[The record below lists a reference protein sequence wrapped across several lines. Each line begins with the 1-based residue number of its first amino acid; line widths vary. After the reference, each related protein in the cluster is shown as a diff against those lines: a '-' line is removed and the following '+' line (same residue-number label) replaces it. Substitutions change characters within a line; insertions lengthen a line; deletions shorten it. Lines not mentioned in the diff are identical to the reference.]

1 MNILITGGAGYI
13 GSHTAKAL
21 LQEKN
26 HHITIVDNLSTG
38 FLKTIETLQAISH
51 FEFVKLDLS
60 DWQSVASFFVTHSFD
75 AVIHFSASLIVPESL
90 TKPLDYYLNNT
101 ANTTNLLKECV
112 KHNIN
117 KFIFS
122 STAVVYQELS
132 IDKVQNGLSENF
144 PLMPINPYGHSKLF
158 SEQIIQDTAKAYPNF
173 KYAILRYFNVAG
185 ADKEGLIGQST
196 ANATHLIKVAAQTAL
211 GKRDKMFI
219 FGDDY
224 ATSDGTCIRDYIDID
239 DLALAHIQALTY
251 LENGKSDIFNCGY
264 GKGFS
269 VKEVLETMKRVSG
282 VDFQVE
288 IAPRREGDPAV
299 LIANCQKIKKE
310 MGWEPRYNDLSLM
323 CQKALEWEKRICV

>member
-13 GSHTAKAL
+13 GSHTAKTL
-21 LQEKN
+21 LQNKD
-26 HHITIVDNLSTG
+26 HHLTIVDNLSTG
-38 FLKTIETLQAISH
+38 FLKTIETLQAISP
-51 FEFVKLDLS
+51 FEFVNLNLS
-60 DWQSVASFFVTHSFD
+60 DWESVASFFDAHSFD

-101 ANTTNLLKECV
+101 ANTANLLKECV
-112 KHNIN
+112 KHNIH

-122 STAVVYQELS
+122 STAVVYQELA
-132 IDKVQNGLSENF
+132 IEKVQNGLSENS
-144 PLMPINPYGHSKLF
+144 PLMPINPYGHTKLF
-158 SEQIIQDTAKAYPNF
+158 SEQIIQDTAKAYPSF
-173 KYAILRYFNVAG
+173 RYAILRYFNVAG
-185 ADKEGLIGQST
+185 ADKEGLIGQSS

-224 ATSDGTCIRDYIDID
+224 ATPDGTCIRDYIDID
-239 DLALAHIQALTY
+239 DLSHAHIQALEY

-264 GKGFS
+264 GNGFS

-282 VDFQVE
+282 VDFKVE

-299 LIANCQKIKKE
+299 LIANSEKIKKQ
-310 MGWEPRYNDLSLM
+310 MGWEPRYNDLALM
-323 CQKALEWEKRICV
+323 CQKALEWEKKICV